1 MSEEKEK
8 YEIEDLISLG
18 LMSKQ
23 QLLTLLKLENDVDF
37 INELIDISKKNKWG
51 DFKGELI
58 SSNLVL
64 LKPEELLYDKY
75 KYLQFDKF
83 NLTVLHQQVNYDKN
97 DVINLLKEFV
107 KILPKMEYTKKIIHK
122 YVKKESAIDRM
133 MKSVIKN
140 YDKNKDLLN

>member
-1 MSEEKEK
+1 MEEEKEK

-23 QLLTLLKLENDVDF
+23 QLLSLLKLENDYDF

-51 DFKGELI
+51 DFRGELI
-58 SSNLVL
+58 SSKLVL
-64 LKPEELLYDKY
+64 LKPEE
-75 KYLQFDKF
+75 FDKF
-83 NLTVLHQQVNYDKN
+83 NLRVLHQQINYDKN
-97 DVINLLKEFV
+97 DIINLLKEFV

-122 YVKKESAIDRM
+122 HVKKESAIDRM